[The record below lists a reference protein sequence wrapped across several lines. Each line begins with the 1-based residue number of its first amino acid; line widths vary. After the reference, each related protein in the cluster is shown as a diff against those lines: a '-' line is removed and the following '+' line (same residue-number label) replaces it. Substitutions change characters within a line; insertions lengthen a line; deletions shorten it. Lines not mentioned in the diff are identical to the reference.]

1 MTDDSVVIVSAART
15 PMGSFMGS
23 LSSLAATELGA
34 AAIAGAIK
42 KNNIDVSVVDEV
54 IMGTCL
60 MAGLGQAPA
69 RQATLN
75 AGLPYSCGATTL
87 TKMCGSAM
95 KSVMLAYDIIRSGSA
110 DVIIAG
116 GMESMSNAPHLL
128 LKTRK
133 GYRLGAQ
140 VLHDHMLLDGLED
153 AYEKGRLMGSFAE
166 DCVAEYGFTREQQDD
181 YAATSYQRAKQ
192 ANEDGTFAWEITPVE
207 VSSKSGTV
215 VIDKDEGPY
224 SLNIEKAKQ
233 LKPAFKKDGTVTAHN
248 SSPISDGAAALVLM
262 RYSVAKKMGLTPI
275 AKILGHATHAQEP
288 SKFATAP
295 SKAIKKL
302 LDKLSFK
309 SSDIDLYEVNE
320 AFAAVTMGV
329 MKEHQIPHEKMNIH
343 GGACALGHPVGA
355 SGARV
360 IVTLLG
366 ALRKKGLKTGVASL
380 CLGGGEATAVAI
392 ELC

>member
-1 MTDDSVVIVSAART
+1 MNEDDVVIVSAART

-23 LSSLAATELGA
+23 LSTLSATDLGA
-34 AAIAGAIK
+34 AAISGALQK
-42 KNNIDVSVVDEV
+42 ERIDISKVDEV

-69 RQATLN
+69 RQATLK
-75 AGLPYSCGATTL
+75 AGLPYACGATTL

-110 DVIIAG
+110 DVIVAG

-128 LKTRK
+128 LNTRK

-140 VLHDHMLLDGLED
+140 VLHDHMLIDGLED

-166 DCVAEYGFTREQQDD
+166 DCVSEYGFTREEQDA
-181 YAATSYQRAKQ
+181 YATTSYHRAKE
-192 ANEDGTFAWEITPVE
+192 ANESGAFAWEITPIDVMG
-207 VSSKSGTV
+207 KSGVAT
-215 VIDKDEGPY
+215 ISKDEGPY
-224 SLNIEKAKQ
+224 SLNVEKTKK
-233 LKPAFKKDGTVTAHN
+233 LKPAFKKDGTITAHS

-262 RYSVAKKMGLTPI
+262 RYSTARQMGVQPI
-275 AKILGHATHAQEP
+275 ARVIGHATYAQEP

-295 SKAIKKL
+295 AKAIEKL
-302 LDKLSFK
+302 LNKLSCK
-309 SSDIDLYEVNE
+309 SEDIDLYEVNE
-320 AFAAVTMGV
+320 AFAAVTMGT
-329 MKEHQIPHEKMNIH
+329 MIEHQIPHEKMNVH

-355 SGARV
+355 SGARI

-366 ALRKKGLKTGVASL
+366 ALHQKGLKTGIASL
-380 CLGGGEATAVAI
+380 CLGGGEATAVAVEI
-392 ELC
+392 C

>member
-15 PMGSFMGS
+15 PMGSFMGE
-23 LSSLAATELGA
+23 LSSLSATELGA

-42 KNNIDVSVVDEV
+42 KNNIDVAVIDEV

-69 RQATLN
+69 RQATLK

-95 KSVMLAYDIIRSGSA
+95 KSVMLAFDIIRSGSA
-110 DVIIAG
+110 NVIVAG

-166 DCVAEYGFTREQQDD
+166 DCVAEYGFTRDQQDD
-181 YAATSYQRAKQ
+181 YAVTSYQRAKQ

-207 VSSKSGTV
+207 VTSKSRIV

-262 RYSVAKKMGLTPI
+262 RSSTAEAMGLTPL
-275 AKILGHATHAQEP
+275 ARVLGHATYAQEP

-302 LDKLSFK
+302 LDKLSLK
-309 SSDIDLYEVNE
+309 SSEIDLYEVNE

-329 MKEHQIPHEKMNIH
+329 MKEHQIPHEKMNVH

-380 CLGGGEATAVAI
+380 CLGGGEATAIAV

>member
-1 MTDDSVVIVSAART
+1 VIV
-15 PMGSFMGS
+15 
-23 LSSLAATELGA
+23 
-34 AAIAGAIK
+34 
-42 KNNIDVSVVDEV
+42 
-54 IMGTCL
+54 
-60 MAGLGQAPA
+60 
-69 RQATLN
+69 
-75 AGLPYSCGATTL
+75 
-87 TKMCGSAM
+87 
-95 KSVMLAYDIIRSGSA
+95 
-110 DVIIAG
+110 AG

-166 DCVAEYGFTREQQDD
+166 DCVSEYGFTRDQQDD
-181 YAATSYQRAKQ
+181 YAVTSYQRAKQ
-192 ANEDGTFAWEITPVE
+192 ANEDGSFAWEITPVK
-207 VSSKSGTV
+207 VISKSGSV

-224 SLNIEKAKQ
+224 SLNIEKAKN

-248 SSPISDGAAALVLM
+248 SSPISDGAAALILM
-262 RYSVAKKMGLTPI
+262 KYSRAKKLGLTPI
-275 AKILGHATHAQEP
+275 AKVLGHTTYAQEP

-295 SKAIKKL
+295 SKAIRKL
-302 LDKLSFK
+302 LDKLSYK
-309 SSDIDLYEVNE
+309 STDIDLYEVNE

-329 MKEHQIPHEKMNIH
+329 MMDHNIPHEKMNVH

-380 CLGGGEATAVAI
+380 CLGGGEATAIAVEI
-392 ELC
+392 C